1 MLQKPSEDSIN
12 NFKEIRNQT
21 RKMIRTCQRKADSD
35 KLDEIKES
43 YNMQKTRKFHKDVR
57 EVRGGFKPR
66 STTILKNDDGKLITG
81 NKDILNA
88 GKIYFKKLI
97 NTYEPE
103 EESPYKYQQYNDDIQ
118 EAPTLEESVSDR
130 KFEK

>member
-1 MLQKPSEDSIN
+1 MLQKPSEDSIH

-21 RKMIRTCQRKADSD
+21 RKMIRTCKRKADS
-35 KLDEIKES
+35 ES